1 MTNSNINIL
10 KRSKTIK
17 KLPSF
22 YLNHPSFE
30 TVKQLYLNNV
40 IKSIASVEKTL
51 NSIKVKKNGEYYKTS
66 IKKVEKLEKL
76 LKEFEEKQRFK
87 QYEKETTFK
96 DIELNYD
103 NIFNFFPWIHTA
115 EVKEAMKA
123 KPTAYISHHII
134 FYEDNQEVEEKRIII
149 NFSSYMT
156 RKDISEKFRFVVYS
170 TSGGDDWI
178 VSNWIY
184 GELEN
189 KNEDL
194 NRSVILRT
202 ITAPKLDNENDQ
214 NRLIQIFKNNEN
226 NDCVYMGLVQFF
238 EKYKDDKKQS
248 RGYKIYKK
256 LIKHKNK
263 YSKGYNLD
271 ELDKLAKDLNI
282 SITIKDLINDGKDNI
297 LINKSSFNYCSVEFI
312 NTKYNHLDVKICE
325 NNTAEEV
332 SEEQFKQLKK
342 DSSFYIEKFNTL
354 TTIEK
359 IETDE
364 SDSDSDSE
372 DGGEIAPANILNIN
386 YKCYKKADDEF
397 NILFNKWKLDN
408 NINGFKIP
416 IKSDAFN
423 FINQYDDKIHRFFDD
438 SLKID
443 DALYNEIDMKKAF
456 YNFYQC
462 DEYGGG
468 LPSGSF
474 ICVSGAGFT
483 VDTFQQQFKNGLMG
497 FYEIKIM
504 KINKQYKQI
513 FKLLGLTKNTTHI
526 LYSSMIKLI
535 VNYAKLSFL
544 NYCVSPSIDL
554 KFNDAFLKTLIN
566 GKLYTSEQIEADE
579 ELKQKKGVKAYSK
592 AVGIFGIDNLTQTTN
607 IKALDADDDFYKTLT
622 NKNIFK
628 VEGVFKVVEPLEN
641 PTSLKHLA
649 YAIKANVQT
658 VILKQLLQFENPAD
672 IYGVKVDSIV
682 YKKDAKFNI
691 VDTYKE
697 LFKTPTLA
705 KVEKMLKSYNTLTE
719 QIETVSPLD
728 YGLDNTPSRPTT
740 ATNMAFTN
748 YKNSIRK
755 QYDNL
760 FNDDDILIMFND
772 YKKQFKNK
780 RDDEDDED
788 DEEPTT
794 EPIKDYSINNSYY
807 LKYFISSSNK
817 LIFDVSPL
825 PDGEHITKKHL
836 FLGGAGGAGKTYSIL
851 NSRIFMKNKILFS
864 SNCWELIQG
873 TADEFKE
880 RGICGLSLP
889 KLTGQ
894 MNGQKVEKYDTNY
907 FKYKAIDELTLNNN
921 KTVETILKQDDGRCF
936 IFLIGDIDFDGY
948 FYQASI
954 SKDIFN
960 PSKHSDIQYV
970 KYLKSYRF
978 DDELNDK
985 LNNIRDFMRKGNQNP
1000 YLLYQE
1006 VERHFTNN
1014 FYNKDEIIF
1023 NSEDVGISA
1032 LKPINE
1038 NGECKFSTPF
1048 FKNGSIKQYYNTET
1062 KFKNKIYKGG
1072 RVESDE
1078 NNKNITCSLF
1088 RTIHSYQGRQLNN
1101 GNNRIIILL
1110 NSLFDYNLLY
1120 TALSRARRVNQIVII
1135 NDLQGRDKQ
1144 LLKHYSR

>member
-1 MTNSNINIL
+1 MSNINIL
-10 KRSKTIK
+10 KRSKTIN
-17 KLPSF
+17 KLGSF
-22 YLNHPSFE
+22 YLNHPTFE
-30 TVKQLYLNNV
+30 TVKQLYLYNV

-51 NSIKVKKNGEYYKTS
+51 KSIKVKKNGEYYKTS

-115 EVKEAMKA
+115 EVKEAMRA
-123 KPTAYISHHII
+123 NPTAYISHHII

-170 TSGGDDWI
+170 TSIGDDWI

-189 KNEDL
+189 KREDL

-214 NRLIQIFKNNEN
+214 ARLIQLFKNNEN
-226 NDCVYMGLVQFF
+226 NDCVYTGLVHFF
-238 EKYKDDKKQS
+238 EKYKDDEKKS

-263 YSKGYNLD
+263 YSKAYTLNDLD
-271 ELDKLAKDLNI
+271 ELAKDLNI

-297 LINKSSFNYCSVEFI
+297 LINKSSFNYCNVEFI
-312 NTKYNHLDVKICE
+312 NTKYNHLDVKIC
-325 NNTAEEV
+325 NTNDVEEV

-342 DSSFYIEKFNTL
+342 DSSFYVEKFNTL
-354 TTIEK
+354 TTISNFQ
-359 IETDE
+359 TDE
-364 SDSDSDSE
+364 IVYNGKPLK
-372 DGGEIAPANILNIN
+372 DGEEYEEIKPVNILNIN
-386 YKCYKKADDEF
+386 YKRYKIKNNEF
-397 NILFNKWKLDN
+397 KILNDAWKLEN
-408 NINGFKIP
+408 NINSFKIP
-416 IKSDAFN
+416 VKSDAFE

-443 DALYNEIDMKKAF
+443 DALYQELDMKKAF
-456 YNFYQC
+456 FNFNKC
-462 DEYGGG
+462 DEYTGV
-468 LPSGSF
+468 PTGSY
-474 ICVSGAGFT
+474 ICVSGVGFT
-483 VDTFQQQFKNGLMG
+483 VDTFNKQFKNGLAG
-497 FYEIKIM
+497 FYEIKIL
-504 KINKQYKQI
+504 KINKQYKNI
-513 FKLLGLTKNTTHI
+513 FNLLGLSKNTTHI

-535 VNYAKLSFL
+535 IDFVDLTFL
-544 NYCVSPSIDL
+544 NYCVSPTVDL
-554 KFNDAFLKTLIN
+554 KFNDSFLKTVID
-566 GKLYTSEQIEADE
+566 GKLYTTEEIEVDE
-579 ELKQKKGVKAYSK
+579 ILQNKKGVKAYSK
-592 AVGIFGIDNLTQTTN
+592 VVGLFGIDNLSQITN
-607 IKALDADDDFYKTLT
+607 IKALDKDEEFYKTLT
-622 NKNIFK
+622 NKNIFNID
-628 VEGVFKVVEPLEN
+628 GIFKVVEPLEN

-682 YKKDAKFNI
+682 YKKDAKFKI
-691 VDTYKE
+691 VDTYKD
-697 LFKTPTLA
+697 LFKQPSGA
-705 KVEKMLKSYNTLTE
+705 KIATMLKSENE
-719 QIETVSPLD
+719 QYIKSTNYDLD
-728 YGLDNTPSRPTT
+728 YGLNV
-740 ATNMAFTN
+740 N
-748 YKNSIRK
+748 YG
-755 QYDNL
+755 
-760 FNDDDILIMFND
+760 DDDNNEAE
-772 YKKQFKNK
+772 QNK
-780 RDDEDDED
+780 G
-788 DEEPTT
+788 
-794 EPIKDYSINNSYY
+794 YSVNNSYY
-807 LKYFISSSNK
+807 LKYCIPSNNK

-825 PDGEHITKKHL
+825 PGGEHIINKRIV
-836 FLGGAGGAGKTYSIL
+836 LGGAGGAGKTYSIL
-851 NSRIFMKNKILFS
+851 NSRIFMKNKIMFS

-873 TADEFKE
+873 TTEEFKE

-936 IFLIGDIDFDGY
+936 IFLIGDIDFDGF

-985 LNNIRDFMRKGNQNP
+985 LNNIRDFMRKGNKNP

-1006 VERHFTNN
+1006 VERQFKDN
-1014 FYNKDEIIF
+1014 FYTKEQIIF

-1038 NGECKFSTPF
+1038 KGECKFSEPF

-1072 RVESDE
+1072 RVEE
-1078 NNKNITCSLF
+1078 QVENKNITCSLF
-1088 RTIHSYQGRQLNN
+1088 RTIHSYQGRQLNQ

-1120 TALSRARRVNQIVII
+1120 TALSRARRVSQIVII
-1135 NDLQGRDKQ
+1135 NDLQGRDLQ
-1144 LLKHYSR
+1144 LLKHYRKTQKSESTQ

>member
-1 MTNSNINIL
+1 MSNINIL
-10 KRSKTIK
+10 KRSKTINK
-17 KLPSF
+17 VESF

-51 NSIKVKKNGEYYKTS
+51 KSIKVKKNGEYYKTS

-96 DIELNYD
+96 DIELNSD

-115 EVKEAMKA
+115 EVKTEMRAN
-123 KPTAYISHHII
+123 PTAFISHQII
-134 FYEDNQEVEEKRIII
+134 FYEDGEEVEHRRRIF
-149 NFSSYMT
+149 NFPIYMT
-156 RKDISEKFRFVVYS
+156 RKDIAEKMRFVVYS
-170 TSGGDDWI
+170 TSLGDDWI
-178 VSNWIY
+178 VSDWIDSVND
-184 GELEN
+184 GS
-189 KNEDL
+189 
-194 NRSVILRT
+194 RTVILKT
-202 ITAPKLDNENDQ
+202 ITAPKLDNEDDQ

-226 NDCVYMGLVQFF
+226 NDCVYTGLVQFF
-238 EKYKDDKKQS
+238 EKYKDIEKRNHGRD
-248 RGYKIYKK
+248 IYKK

-297 LINKSSFNYCSVEFI
+297 LINKSSFNYYQVEFI
-312 NTKYNHLDVKICE
+312 NTKYNHLDVKIC
-325 NNTAEEV
+325 NTNDIEEV

-342 DSSFYIEKFNTL
+342 DSSFYVEKFNTL
-354 TTIEK
+354 ITISK
-359 IETDE
+359 LQTDE
-364 SDSDSDSE
+364 IPYDGRCLKE
-372 DGGEIAPANILNIN
+372 DDTDFKPYYEEIKPINILNIN
-386 YKCYKKADDEF
+386 YKCYKKADNEF
-397 NILFNKWKLDN
+397 NVLFNKWKLDN

-416 IKSDAFN
+416 VKSDAFE
-423 FINQYDDKIHRFFDD
+423 FINQYDDKIHRFFNE
-438 SLKID
+438 SLKVD
-443 DALYNEIDMKKAF
+443 DTLYQEIDMKKAF
-456 YNFYQC
+456 FNFNKC

-468 LPSGSF
+468 LPSGSY

-483 VDTFQQQFKNGLMG
+483 VDTFQKQFKNGLMG

-513 FKLLGLTKNTTHI
+513 FNLMGLSKNTTHI

-535 VNYAKLSFL
+535 VDFVDLTFL
-544 NYCVSPSIDL
+544 NYCVSPSIDI
-554 KFNDAFLKTLIN
+554 KFNDDFLKTLIN
-566 GKLYTSEQIEADE
+566 GKLYTTEEIEADE
-579 ELKQKKGVKAYSK
+579 TLNEQKGIKAYSK

-607 IKALDADDDFYKTLT
+607 IKALDTDEDFYKTLT

-628 VEGVFKVVEPLEN
+628 VDGVFKVVDKLEN

-658 VILKQLLQFENPAD
+658 VIFKQMLQFEDPTD

-682 YKKDAKFNI
+682 YKKDAKFKI

-697 LFKTPTLA
+697 LFKQPA
-705 KVEKMLKSYNTLTE
+705 PANIEKLLKNHTE
-719 QIETVSPLD
+719 LKPEKTVSNYDLD
-728 YGLDNTPSRPTT
+728 YGVNV
-740 ATNMAFTN
+740 N
-748 YKNSIRK
+748 YG
-755 QYDNL
+755 
-760 FNDDDILIMFND
+760 DDDETVITTDAVND
-772 YKKQFKNK
+772 
-780 RDDEDDED
+780 
-788 DEEPTT
+788 
-794 EPIKDYSINNSYY
+794 INISYY

-817 LIFDVSPL
+817 LVFDVSPL
-825 PDGEHITKKHL
+825 PNGEHIINRRL
-836 FLGGAGGAGKTYSIL
+836 CLGGAGGAGKTYSIL
-851 NSRIFMKNKILFS
+851 NSRIFMINKILFS

-880 RGICGLSLP
+880 KGITGLSLP

-894 MNGQKVEKYDTNY
+894 MNKQKVEKYDTNY
-907 FKYKAIDELTLNNN
+907 IKIKVIDELTLNNSQ
-921 KTVETILKQDDGRCF
+921 TVETILKQDNGRCF
-936 IFLIGDIDFDGY
+936 IFLIGDIDFDGF

-985 LNNIRDFMRKGNQNP
+985 LNNIRDFMRKGNKNP

-1006 VERHFTNN
+1006 VERHFKDN
-1014 FYNKDEIIF
+1014 FYTKEQIIF

-1038 NGECKFSTPF
+1038 KGECKFSEPF
-1048 FKNGSIKQYYNTET
+1048 FKNGSIKQYYNTDT

-1072 RVESDE
+1072 RVEE
-1078 NNKNITCSLF
+1078 PETTENKNITCSLF
-1088 RTIHSYQGRQLNN
+1088 RTIHSYQGRQLNQ
-1101 GNNRIIILL
+1101 GENRIIILL

-1120 TALSRARRVNQIVII
+1120 TALSRARRVSQIVII

-1144 LLKHYSR
+1144 LLKHYSKKSKSESTA